1 MWPVVDRQ
9 YTVVCCMP
17 TWSSRRSLGP
27 THEGSALLPPT
38 GWVPPGVRVGCAA
51 LYSFLRVWVWGGGDG
66 EGLPSVSKLGEVPN
80 SFPQRILLSSLL
92 ELTGGSR
99 EWGVGRLRHKNS
111 ASSSSGF
118 HYKRDK
124 SKLARCLGALV
135 GKSVCVGRSEGYT

>member
-1 MWPVVDRQ
+1 MVDRQ

-17 TWSSRRSLGP
+17 TWSSRRGLGP

-51 LYSFLRVWVWGGGDG
+51 LYSFLRVWVWGGGG

-99 EWGVGRLRHKNS
+99 EWGVGRLRRKNS
-111 ASSSSGF
+111 ASSSSGQNC
-118 HYKRDK
+118 KIVT
-124 SKLARCLGALV
+124 SKLGRCLGALV
-135 GKSVCVGRSEGYT
+135 GNLPFAS